1 MEHPLIGDIS
11 QITQE
16 DLLARISELHKKLAI
31 AQRTGNTHIC
41 NQIRMAIETF
51 QNAYQQRL
59 RDQARRD
66 PDAPNFD
73 AIINIE

>member
-11 QITQE
+11 QITAE
-16 DLLARISELHKKLAI
+16 DLLTRISDLNRKLTI
-31 AQRTGNTHIC
+31 AQRIGNAHLC
-41 NQIRMAIETF
+41 NQLRMAIETF
-51 QNAYQQRL
+51 QNAYQQKL
-59 RDQARRD
+59 RDSQRRD